1 MAASGEPALAMR
13 AAMSGGLAVLVSWDG
28 RGAWPAGARFWEALD
43 ESEEA
48 AESMEG
54 LRTGTAGVV
63 VSGRFGRDC
72 GDMTTGDA
80 GGEMPAE
87 DSVGDET
94 WRSFAYA
101 DGLAGWVAVV
111 VVAVVVVG
119 TLGGVGGCAGLVGRM
134 GEEWWSSSA
143 SKASSF
149 SRGLRG
155 SSKRGLS

>member
-1 MAASGEPALAMR
+1 MAASGEPALDMR

-28 RGAWPAGARFWEALD
+28 LGAWFAGRRLWDALD
-43 ESEEA
+43 EREEA

-54 LRTGTAGVV
+54 LRTGAVGVA
-63 VSGRFGRDC
+63 VSVRFGRED
-72 GDMTTGDA
+72 GDMMRGDA
-80 GGEMPAE
+80 GGEMPAD

-101 DGLAGWVAVV
+101 DGLAGWVVK
-111 VVAVVVVG
+111 VVG
-119 TLGGVGGCAGLVGRM
+119 TLGGVGGGCAGWVGRM
-134 GEEWWSSSA
+134 GEKRWSSSA
-143 SKASSF
+143 SRASSF